1 MENRL
6 PIVFAIGLALGAA
19 AGTAVA
25 APDWGKVPAKK
36 ITVMLPGIASLEWT
50 LNGSDHSGVRGIK
63 KGESCTSC
71 HEEELADIG
80 KKAASGEKFEPK
92 PVKGKAGSIPVN
104 VQAAHDG
111 TNLYLRFQWKQP
123 AASGNKQD
131 QKNQEKVAVMIDAGK
146 VEYGTLG
153 GCWASCHDDLRTMPD
168 VNKDAP
174 KHAKA
179 KELDIRDNGPT
190 KYLKESRSAIETK
203 NKPRGGWDKLKPD
216 AEIEAA
222 LKEGKFL
229 EMWQWRQSQAPR
241 AGYVLDARRIKEA
254 QGLADGKC
262 EGGTCTVT
270 FTRKLASG
278 GAGSHAVEPGKT
290 YTLGFAIHDDWA
302 NERYH
307 HVSLGYSMAMDN
319 PKADVNIV
327 KQ

>member
-1 MENRL
+1 MNKLL
-6 PIVFAIGLALGAA
+6 PVASAMSLVFA
-19 AGTAVA
+19 AVSTGHA
-25 APDWGKVPAKK
+25 APPDWSKVPAKK
-36 ITVMLPGIASLEWT
+36 ITVFLPGVASMEWM

-63 KGESCTSC
+63 KKESCTSC

-80 KKAASGEKFEPK
+80 KKIASGEKAEPK
-92 PVKGKAGSIPVN
+92 PIKGKPGSIPVN

-111 TNLYLRFQWKQP
+111 TNLYLRFQWAP
-123 AASGNKQD
+123 GPASGTKQD

-146 VEYGTLG
+146 VEYGALG

-179 KELDIRDNGPT
+179 KDLDIRDNGPT
-190 KYLKESRSAIETK
+190 KYLKESRTAIEGK
-203 NKPRGGWDKLKPD
+203 NKPRGGWDKLKSD
-216 AEIEAA
+216 ADIQHE
-222 LKEGKFL
+222 LQEGDFL
-229 EMWQWRQSQAPR
+229 EMWQWRQTQPPR

-262 EGGTCTVT
+262 DGGTCTVT
-270 FTRKLASG
+270 FTRKLAGS
-278 GAGSHAVEPGKT
+278 GAGSHAIQPGKS
-290 YTLGFAIHDDWA
+290 YTMGFAIHDDWA